1 MNDINIYYG
10 SDVRFDNAIK
20 DLKNYHTIGELLN
33 HIDKK
38 KSIINVLLEASQK
51 SEEPPLNIKNLVMF
65 TDDYGAVSEWAIM
78 GFSNNVLNHTSV
90 TVENIWLNNPPIKI
104 YEDIKK
110 TYPDNIKS
118 NTPTYQTQEIT
129 TDILSNI
136 SKNYNSLIIGQDH
149 AIKQIL
155 SALYSLRNQK
165 RKKPVA
171 ILFLGDS
178 GVGKTETAKY
188 INSFLLGKMVRIQ
201 FSMQQTNEAYKY
213 IFGANHGEDSLAR
226 ELIRRESNLILLD
239 EFDKVQS
246 SFFNAFYQ
254 MFDEGE
260 FVDANYSVNVEK
272 CIIICTTNYL
282 SEKEAESKLGS
293 PIFSRFSKIVTFN
306 PISIDN
312 KIKIAENNYK
322 EIYDQLDDE
331 DKSLISNNRILDFYK
346 SNISRGYYKN
356 MRMLKNDIEDSI
368 NFEILKARKIIT

>member
-1 MNDINIYYG
+1 MNNINIYYG
-10 SDVRFDNAIK
+10 SDSQFDIAISK
-20 DLKNYHTIGELLN
+20 IDSYHTIGELLN

-38 KSIINVLLEASQK
+38 KSVVNILLEVSQK
-51 SEEPPLNIKNLVMF
+51 SEEPPLSIKNLVMF

-78 GFSNNVLNHTSV
+78 GFSNNVLNHRSV
-90 TVENIWLNNPPIKI
+90 TIENIWLNNPPTKI
-104 YEDIKK
+104 YEDVKK
-110 TYPDNIKS
+110 TFPDNIKS
-118 NTPTYQTQEIT
+118 NPPSYQNQNIT

-136 SKNYNSLIIGQDH
+136 SKDYTSVIIGQDH

-155 SALYSLRNQK
+155 SALYSLKNQK
-165 RKKPVA
+165 RKKPVS

-188 INSFLLGKMVRIQ
+188 INGFLLGQMVRVQ

-226 ELIRRESNLILLD
+226 ELIRRESNLILFD
-239 EFDKVQS
+239 EFDKVQP

-282 SEKEAESKLGS
+282 SEKEAETKLGA
-293 PIFSRFSKIVTFN
+293 PIFSRFSKIITFN
-306 PISIDN
+306 PISVEN
-312 KIKIAENNYK
+312 KIKIAENNYQ
-322 EIYDQLDDE
+322 EIYNQLDDE
-331 DKSLISNNRILDFYK
+331 DKSFISNNKILDFYK
-346 SNISRGYYKN
+346 ANITKGYYKN